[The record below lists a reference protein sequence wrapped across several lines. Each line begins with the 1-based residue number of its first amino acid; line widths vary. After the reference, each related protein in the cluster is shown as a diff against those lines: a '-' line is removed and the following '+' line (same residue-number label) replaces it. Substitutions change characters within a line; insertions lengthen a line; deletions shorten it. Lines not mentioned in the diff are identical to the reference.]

1 MGADMEG
8 VQRDHVV
15 PFANLQLVA
24 ERVRSTHLETMV
36 VAESYHVL
44 TVDRDREQ
52 IVQRIQAFI

>member
-1 MGADMEG
+1 MEG

-52 IVQRIQAFI
+52 IFQRIQAFI